1 MSTDRIEDVGGR
13 NDDLPLWLVVTAVAP
28 AVVATSVLP
37 YSYKRLENGKVV
49 DWVCFFVLVLL
60 VVYLFR
66 FAIRLF
72 RKMVRLLREL
82 DKAQWREEQH
92 AIAAQG
98 EGPKV
103 VCSVGYVD
111 CPGCG
116 ASQMNFINDPRG
128 GTYDCDSCGKPF
140 HVPVNAIID
149 LN

>member
-1 MSTDRIEDVGGR
+1 MSTDRIKDVGGR
-13 NDDLPLWLVVTAVAP
+13 NDDLPLWLISTSITPALLVTIA
-28 AVVATSVLP
+28 LP
-37 YSYKRLENGKVV
+37 VIYERLENGKVV
-49 DWVCFFVLVLL
+49 DWICFVALAIS
-60 VVYLFR
+60 VVYFIYV
-66 FAIRLF
+66 AIRLS
-72 RKMVRLLREL
+72 RKTVRLLRDL
-82 DKAQWREEQH
+82 DRAEWREEQH

-128 GTYDCDSCGKPF
+128 GTYDCDNCGKPF